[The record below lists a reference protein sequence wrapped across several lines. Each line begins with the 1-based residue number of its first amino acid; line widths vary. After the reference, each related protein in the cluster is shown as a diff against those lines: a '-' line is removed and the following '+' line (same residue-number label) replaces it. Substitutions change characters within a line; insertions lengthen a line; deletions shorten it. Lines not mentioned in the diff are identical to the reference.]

1 MERAPGNWN
10 AVERGL
16 WRAFREG
23 RPYDLRSPDPDL
35 NDPTKAVVW
44 GPERTVRAEV
54 LARLLL
60 AGPTALPGSVRAL
73 KLTGALITG
82 RLDLAGGRIEDFIEL
97 RGCLFDTQ
105 ILLSEAHAGTI
116 RFDGCWFPRVD
127 ASRLCTSGDLVFA
140 RCVVAAGLR
149 LTDAQIGTDLIAN
162 HLVVG
167 SDQYGSSFSADG
179 LTVSQDFEADR
190 LVSYGELSLRTA
202 RIGGRLSLRGAELRA
217 LRGQRDC
224 LNAPRLT
231 VGNTFYLSGWLPGSQ
246 LGQMYGTGYGE
257 AAPTGGASIPFHAWG
272 GVRLND
278 GRFESACLIAGA
290 EFHLGPG
297 RELSMR
303 RIQTPELRFSCPY
316 PPSGHVSLSR
326 ARIGN
331 LVDTPEAWPP
341 GDIGLTGFTYES
353 LRPAAAFTVRQRIA
367 WLDGA
372 RGEFQPEAYEQLAA
386 ALRRDGSDED
396 AREVLYAKQRRR
408 RRSLP
413 LPGRIWGRVQDVTVG
428 YGYRPGRAA
437 LWLVAAWALG
447 TLFFLLHRPAPLKA
461 DEVPHWNAALF
472 ALSKVLPIVDLGQD
486 GWNPGGV
493 GQLVSAAL
501 VLTGWVLAT
510 TAAAGATRLLQRG

>member
-1 MERAPGNWN
+1 MQHAPRDWSPI
-10 AVERGL
+10 EKGL
-16 WRAFREG
+16 WAAFREG
-23 RPYDLRSPDPDL
+23 RVYDLQSADPAE
-35 NDPTKAVVW
+35 NDPADATPW
-44 GPERTVRAEV
+44 GAERIIRASV

-60 AGPTALPGSVRAL
+60 AGPAAIPGSVRAL

-82 RLDLAGGRIEDFIEL
+82 RLDLAGGRIEDFIDV
-97 RGCLFDTQ
+97 RGCRFDTNV
-105 ILLSEAHAGTI
+105 LLSEARAGTI

-127 ASRLCTSGDLVFA
+127 ASRLATSGDLVFA

-149 LTDAQIGTDLIAN
+149 LTDAQIGTDLIVN
-162 HLVVG
+162 HLLVG
-167 SDQYGSSFSADG
+167 SDMYGLSFSADG

-190 LVSYGELSLRTA
+190 VVSYGEFSLRSA
-202 RIGGRLSLRGAELRA
+202 RVGGRLSLRGAELRA

-224 LNAPRLT
+224 LNAPRLS

-257 AAPTGGASIPFHAWG
+257 AVPTGGDSIPFHAWG

-278 GRFESACLIAGA
+278 SRFESACLIVGA

-297 RELSMR
+297 RELSLR
-303 RIQTPELRFSCPY
+303 RIQTPELRVTCPVA
-316 PPSGHVSLSR
+316 PSGHVSLSR
-326 ARIGN
+326 ARVGN
-331 LVDTPEAWPP
+331 LVDIPGAWPT
-341 GDIGLTGFTYES
+341 GDLGLTGFVYES
-353 LRPAAAFTVRQRIA
+353 LRPAGPFTVHQRIA

-372 RGEFQPEAYEQLAA
+372 LSEFQPEPYEQLAA

-408 RRSLP
+408 RQTQS
-413 LPGRIWGRVQDVTVG
+413 LPGRIWGRLQDVTVG

-447 TLFFLLHRPAPLKA
+447 TLYFQLHKPSPLKA
-461 DEVPHWNAALF
+461 DEIPHWNAALYT
-472 ALSKVLPIVDLGQD
+472 LSKVLPIVDLGQD
-486 GWNPGGV
+486 GWNPGGA
-493 GQLVSAAL
+493 GQLVSATL

-510 TAAAGATRLLQRG
+510 TAAAGASRLLQRG